1 MRDSFQ
7 ETVDTIFKFKGH
19 RDTLIRR
26 TVIALIPTF
35 ALYDNQSFSEH
46 FLHKAMSHLL
56 SQLDKPS
63 ERTIGSSCYFMSLA
77 HRRLIDSP
85 KLILLLGM

>member
-1 MRDSFQ
+1 MRDYFHD
-7 ETVDTIFKFKGH
+7 TVEAIFRYKAH

-46 FLHKAMSHLL
+46 FLHRAMAHLL

-63 ERTIGSSCYFMSLA
+63 ERTIGMHSSVSQTSSHML
-77 HRRLIDSP
+77 H
-85 KLILLLGM
+85 

>member
-1 MRDSFQ
+1 MRDSFHD
-7 ETVDTIFKFKGH
+7 TVETIFRYKAH

-46 FLHKAMSHLL
+46 FLHRAMAHLL
-56 SQLDKPS
+56 LQLDKPS
-63 ERTIGSSCYFMSLA
+63 ERTIGMQNFVFQNSKS
-77 HRRLIDSP
+77 H
-85 KLILLLGM
+85 ILH